1 MKKKKERMKNIRH
14 YVKNNLFAIGN
25 VMKKAPSYIFVTAL
39 DALICSMLPSLIN
52 IYFTKEFLGTVEKF
66 VIEGNTDFIGILP
79 VFFAVLGITVLKDV
93 WSVYTTR
100 VYIPRTTNKFT
111 EKVTRSIYEKAL
123 TLDLSVYDN
132 PDFYDDYTWS
142 IVRGAG
148 TSLEA
153 VGNVVNIFVSI
164 VTIIS
169 VLGIV
174 ATMDLFAI
182 ILIVVY
188 VAITFATDLIHTRVN
203 YDNEVEANK
212 IWRRIGYTDRLFF
225 LDAVAKELRLTNV
238 VDLILH
244 RYEKDMDRAKVIMKK
259 RIAKNFAI
267 TLVQVLTDSVLWDI
281 VFTLVLVYRIVVSHT
296 LTISG
301 MVAVQEAAGTI
312 SQRVYGF
319 LRWFDR
325 FKEIALYMDKFINF
339 MSKESSIK
347 QEKDAKVLSER
358 FESLKLKNLSFKYP
372 CAKVYALKN
381 INMEI
386 KRNEK
391 IALVGYNGAGKST
404 LIKLIMR
411 LYQQESGELL
421 LNGKKAEYITVDS
434 YRAKFGTAFQ
444 DTRLFALPICQNVLM
459 DYCTSEQ
466 QRQSVFDALKKV
478 KFDNKLDSLPKGIDS
493 VLTREFDEDGVILS
507 GGEQQK
513 IALART
519 FVNNYE
525 FIIMDEPSAAL
536 DPDSEYELNQLMMN
550 AAFDRTIIFISHRL
564 STTRMADRI
573 YMMDSGEIIEEGTH
587 DELMALN
594 GKYAEMFN
602 IQAKNYRQTV

>member
-1 MKKKKERMKNIRH
+1 MKKKKERSKNIRH
-14 YVKNNLFAIGN
+14 YVRNNMFAIGN
-25 VMKKAPSYIFVTAL
+25 VMRKVPSYLFVTGL
-39 DALICSMLPSLIN
+39 DALICSMLPTLVS
-52 IYFTKEFLGTVEKF
+52 IYFTKEFLGAVERL
-66 VIEGNTDFIGILP
+66 VTEGNTDFTEILP
-79 VFFAVLGITVLKDV
+79 VFFATLAVMVLKDIWAV
-93 WSVYTTR
+93 FTTR

-111 EKVTRSIYEKAL
+111 EKVTRGIYEKAL

-132 PDFYDDYTWS
+132 PEFYDDYTWS

-153 VGNVVNIFVSI
+153 VGNIINAVVAII
-164 VTIIS
+164 TIIS
-169 VLGIV
+169 VLGLV

-182 ILIVVY
+182 IVIIVY
-188 VAITFATDLIHTRVN
+188 VALSFVIDLIRSKVN
-203 YDNEVEANK
+203 YDNSVEENK

-225 LDAVAKELRLTNV
+225 LDSVAKEFRLTKV

-244 RYEKDMDRAKVIMKK
+244 RYENDRDKAKVIMQKNIK
-259 RIAKNFAI
+259 KNFGLS
-267 TLVQVLTDSVLWDI
+267 LVQTLTHSVIWEI

-301 MVAVQEAAGTI
+301 MVAVKQAA
-312 SQRVYGF
+312 SSVSEKVRGF
-319 LRWFDR
+319 LHCIDR
-325 FKEIALYMDKFINF
+325 FREIALYMDKYINF

-347 QEKDAKVLSER
+347 QEKDAEPLTES
-358 FESLKLKNLSFKYP
+358 FESLKLQDISFKYP
-372 CAKVYALKN
+372 CSDVYALKN

-411 LYQQESGELL
+411 LYQQESGEIL
-421 LNGKKAEYITVDS
+421 LNGKRAETVTVGS

-459 DYCTSEQ
+459 DYCADEEA
-466 QRQSVFDALKKV
+466 RKSVKDALKKV
-478 KFDNKLDSLPKGIDS
+478 RFDNKLDSLPNGIDS
-493 VLTREFDEDGVILS
+493 VLTREFDEDGVLLS

-519 FVNNYE
+519 FVNGYE

-536 DPDSEYELNQLMMN
+536 DPDSEYELNRLMMN
-550 AAFDRTIIFISHRL
+550 SAFDKTVIFISHRL

-573 YMMDSGEIIEEGTH
+573 YMMDGGEIVEQGTH

-602 IQAKNYRQTV
+602 IQAENYR